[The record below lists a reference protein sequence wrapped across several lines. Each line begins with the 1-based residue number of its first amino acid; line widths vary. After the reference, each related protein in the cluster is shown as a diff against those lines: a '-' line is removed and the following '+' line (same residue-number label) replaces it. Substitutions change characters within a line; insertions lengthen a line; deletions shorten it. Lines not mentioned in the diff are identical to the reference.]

1 LTGLEVKSTIDM
13 VTTIRER
20 VPALVL
26 YSRRVPGTRA
36 ALVETLGSVLRALP
50 TLESG
55 RPRWPGKLFSWLDR
69 NAYTSLSYVID
80 WLDAFRR
87 SPLLD
92 AKCINISNLSEW
104 PHAVAL
110 IRKVP
115 LVVVLHSAAG
125 DDLSLVAKLG
135 SRLAARRG
143 RMLLFFGNEY
153 SLMREKIAFA
163 RATGT
168 DFIASQ
174 LPPATAAW
182 LYGECECARLLH
194 APAAL
199 NPRRYHPL
207 PVMRN
212 VDIGFRGD
220 LYPHF
225 IGDDERTRILEYFR
239 LNSAAH
245 GLSADIHYARLA
257 GSEWHAFLARC
268 RGIVGAEAGT
278 YYLERDD
285 RTADAVARYVKDNP
299 FANFEE
305 VYERFFENYPR
316 GVSGKAVSSR
326 HFEAAGT
333 RTCQMLLEG
342 NYNGIFDAD
351 THYLGVKRDMSNV
364 SEVIERFKDQRERER
379 IASQAYDHV
388 IERHTYDRR
397 VFDLLSAV
405 LE

>member
-1 LTGLEVKSTIDM
+1 MASST
-13 VTTIRER
+13 RER

-36 ALVETLGSVLRALP
+36 ALVETLGSLLGALP
-50 TLESG
+50 THEG
-55 RPRWPGKLFSWLDR
+55 EPPRWSGQLFAGLDR

-92 AKCINISNLSEW
+92 AKCINIANLLEW
-104 PHAVAL
+104 PRAVGL
-110 IRKVP
+110 LREVP
-115 LVVVLHSAAG
+115 LVIVLHSAAG

-163 RATGT
+163 RATGA
-168 DFIASQ
+168 DFVASQ

-182 LYGECECARLLH
+182 LYAECERTRLLH

-199 NPRRYHPL
+199 NPARYHPL
-207 PVMRN
+207 QVPRE
-212 VDIGFRGD
+212 VDVGFRGD

-239 LNSAAH
+239 LHATEH
-245 GLSADIHYARLA
+245 GLSADIRYGRLA
-257 GSEWHAFLARC
+257 GAEWHAFLARC

-285 RTADAVARYVKDNP
+285 HTAHAVAQYLRENP
-299 FANFEE
+299 AASFEE
-305 VYERFFENYPR
+305 VHQRFFEHYPR
-316 GVSGKAVSSR
+316 GISGKAVSSR

-333 RTCQMLLEG
+333 RTCQVLLEG
-342 NYNGIFDAD
+342 HYNGVFDAD
-351 THYLGVKRDMSNV
+351 THYLSVKRDLSNV
-364 SEVIERFKDQRERER
+364 DDVIARFKDPDERER
-379 IASQAYDHV
+379 IARQAYAHV
-388 IERHTYDRR
+388 MALHTYDRR
-397 VFDLLSAV
+397 VSDLLAAV
-405 LE
+405 FG